1 MHLLTLILGTVL
13 LPEAFTLKCHQCLV
27 DGSGICTGTVECP
40 SQGHQCGATKVVSY
54 AGASTLPVVASK
66 GCVPNEQC
74 TEASI
79 NFGVAKTVI
88 TSKCCSSDLCNTE
101 AAPGV
106 VQSSPNGRKCFYCNA
121 QSCNATLNCSGNEDH
136 CITTTVNTGGVSVAV
151 KGCASKMMC
160 SGAQAAQTIEAIG
173 KDSSCCQGDFCN
185 SATSTSAG
193 ILLLVAPLISLV
205 LFS

>member
-13 LPEAFTLKCHQCLV
+13 LPEAFTLNCHQCFV
-27 DGSGICTGTVECP
+27 ENSGPCPDTTECP
-40 SQGHQCGATKVVSY
+40 SQSLQCGTTRVLSY
-54 AGASTLPVVASK
+54 AGAVKLADFTAK
-66 GCVPNEQC
+66 GCVPAEQC
-74 TEASI
+74 VNGSI
-79 NFGVAKTVI
+79 NFGVGKTVI
-88 TSKCCSSDLCNTE
+88 ASKCCSSDLCNTE
-101 AAPGV
+101 VAPV